1 VGLLH
6 FGLERVV
13 GNGETVSGDADVPS
27 LANPWTSWL
36 RGGRHEVLTS
46 ARNQTQSR
54 IGAGLDLSL
63 SDGVNLYLR
72 HQRYAFRDPNFSLNA
87 LAGSETMVELK
98 LTF

>member
-1 VGLLH
+1 M
-6 FGLERVV
+6 
-13 GNGETVSGDADVPS
+13 
-27 LANPWTSWL
+27 
-36 RGGRHEVLTS
+36 TS

-63 SDGVNLYLR
+63 SDGVNLTCGTEVR
-72 HQRYAFRDPNFSLNA
+72 VPRFNFSLYA